1 MRHIDLVANR
11 DCNWY
16 DTLIMLGKPIP
27 PESRSLYREEAM
39 AGRPPSGEA
48 PPFSRRL
55 AALRKDR
62 GLTQQQLAEGLGVKL
77 SLIAY
82 YERRARNPSLEVAG
96 KFAAFFDVPIATL
109 VDEKHQHARTKRGP
123 PSELE
128 LRLER
133 LRRLPRTK
141 QEMILAMLDAAL
153 AQADAR

>member
-1 MRHIDLVANR
+1 
-11 DCNWY
+11 
-16 DTLIMLGKPIP
+16 
-27 PESRSLYREEAM
+27 M

-55 AALRKDR
+55 AALRKER
-62 GLTQQQLAEGLGVKL
+62 GLTQQELAKGLGVKL
-77 SLIAY
+77 SLVAY
-82 YERRARNPSLEVAG
+82 YERRAKNPTLDVAS
-96 KFAAFFDVPIATL
+96 KIAAFFDVPIGTL
-109 VDEKHQHARTKRGP
+109 LDEVKQPARRKRGP